1 MKIAMISSECVPF
14 AKTGGLADVV
24 GALPKALSK
33 LGHEVVI
40 ILPLYGSVDI
50 AKHGIK
56 PFMAQLGVWMGN
68 TLEWCA
74 VHKAH
79 SDGGI
84 TVYFIE
90 YNKYFQRDGLYHD
103 AWFNDYPD
111 NPKRFAF
118 FSRAALQLLRDM
130 YWMPDIIHAHDWQA
144 ASTMAYLKVWHWNDP
159 LLAKAAGVLTI
170 HNIAYQGIYGSEH
183 LDYTGLKLENFKPD
197 IFEDHGRLNYLK
209 GGIYFAE
216 MVNTVSPT
224 YAKETRS
231 GPLSC
236 GMAPFLNN
244 KGDRYTGILNGVD
257 YALWSPENDKHLPAR
272 YSARDMKG
280 KAAAKKLLQE
290 TLGLTVDP
298 KLPIIGVVSRFVA
311 QKGLDVVAQ
320 VLDHILKDMVVQFA
334 VLGSG
339 DKLLETYYG
348 ALPARY
354 PGRVGSY
361 IGYSDELSHL
371 IEAGSDFFLMPS
383 QYEPCGLNQIYSL
396 KYATLPIVRATGGL
410 EDTVEQYDEKA
421 GTGTGFKFN
430 VLSQTAVY
438 DTVGWAVST
447 WYDRPVHIDAMR
459 RSAMAK
465 DFSWEESAKAYVALY
480 ERAITL
486 KRV

>member
-24 GALPKALSK
+24 GALPKALAK
-33 LGHEVVI
+33 LGHEVVV

-50 AKHGIK
+50 EKRGIK
-56 PFMAQLGVWMGN
+56 PFMAQIGVWMGN

-74 VHKAH
+74 VHKAQ

-144 ASTMAYLKVWHWNDP
+144 APTMAYLKVWHGNDP

-170 HNIAYQGIYGSEH
+170 HNIAYQGIYGAEH
-183 LDYTGLKLENFKPD
+183 LDYTGLKPENFKPD

-209 GGIYFAE
+209 GGIHFAE

-224 YAKETRS
+224 YATETRS

-272 YSARDMKG
+272 YSARDMRG
-280 KAAAKKLLQE
+280 KATAKKLLQE

-298 KLPIIGVVSRFVA
+298 KLPVIGVISRFVA
-311 QKGLDVVAQ
+311 QKGLDVVGQ

-339 DKLLETYYG
+339 DKVLEQYYG
-348 ALPARY
+348 GLPAHY

-396 KYATLPIVRATGGL
+396 KYGTLPIVRATGGL
-410 EDTVEQYDEKA
+410 ADTVEQYDEKA

-430 VLSQTAVY
+430 VLSPTAVY
-438 DTVGWAVST
+438 DTIGWAVST
-447 WYDRPVHIDAMR
+447 WYDRPTHIAAMR
-459 RSAMAK
+459 QAAMAK
-465 DFSWEESAKAYVALY
+465 DFSWDESAKAYVSLY
-480 ERAITL
+480 ERAIAL
-486 KRV
+486 KRA